1 MKTGRLFTKLR
12 KAEKRLLEFMEAS
25 VGFLLGYS
33 IPPFIHAGV
42 FSDREE
48 KGVEVVIDEDME
60 KFYEDLYKNDDDE

>member
-1 MKTGRLFTKLR
+1 MNRILSIVIIIVTLF
-12 KAEKRLLEFMEAS
+12 

-48 KGVEVVIDEDME
+48 KGVEVMIDEDLE
-60 KFYEDLYKNDDDE
+60 KFYDDLYKNNEDEE